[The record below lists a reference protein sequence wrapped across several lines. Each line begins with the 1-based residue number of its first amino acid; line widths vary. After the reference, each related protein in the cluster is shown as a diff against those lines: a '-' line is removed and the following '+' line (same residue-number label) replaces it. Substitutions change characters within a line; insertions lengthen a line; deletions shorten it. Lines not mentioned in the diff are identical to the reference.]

1 MGMFGKS
8 SWVIVGLILIVSGL
22 IIKSDFISGFLE
34 LMGWL
39 LVIAG
44 AVALIAGLIGMITG
58 KNR

>member
-8 SWVIVGLILIVSGL
+8 SWVIVGLILIVTGL

-44 AVALIAGLIGMITG
+44 AVALIAGLIGMITD